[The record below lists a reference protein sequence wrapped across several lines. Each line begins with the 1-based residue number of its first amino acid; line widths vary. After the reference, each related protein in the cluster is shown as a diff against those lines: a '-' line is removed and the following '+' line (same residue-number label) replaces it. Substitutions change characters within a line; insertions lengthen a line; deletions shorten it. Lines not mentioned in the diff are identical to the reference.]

1 MCCLKSVILYLKK
14 MWQYTIYNDI
24 FMEDR
29 EFSVGILDNLGRPN
43 TLIQIKKKTQTQAI
57 KNYKRSLFYLNTG
70 NETSNFELS

>member
-1 MCCLKSVILYLKK
+1 MCCLKAVILYLKK

-43 TLIQIKKKTQTQAI
+43 TLIQIKKTP
-57 KNYKRSLFYLNTG
+57 NTG
-70 NETSNFELS
+70 HQKL